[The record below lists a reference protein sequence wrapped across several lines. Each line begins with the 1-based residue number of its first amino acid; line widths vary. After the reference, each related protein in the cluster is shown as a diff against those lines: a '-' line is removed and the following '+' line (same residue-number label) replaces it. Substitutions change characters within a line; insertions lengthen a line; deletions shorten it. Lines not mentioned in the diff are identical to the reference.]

1 VSLSTVNGRVEC
13 EYVIPD
19 DPTGTPIGEF
29 LLNEDYEFRM
39 STLQY
44 DRSTDSFYLHARM
57 RAPLRRTR
65 TVHGCVF

>member
-44 DRSTDSFYLHARM
+44 DRSTDSFYL
-57 RAPLRRTR
+57 RAYAPHHRRTR